1 MSPQPWKNGFWSP
14 SDQAPA
20 RLYEVQGDRMGIRF
34 LSLVDYPD
42 IDCEFP
48 STLAFG
54 NYGRTRKAENTIS
67 YEVASM
73 VNIKPFVLNAGTKSR
88 GQLEL
93 TITTF
98 MSATVCPRFLR
109 LKSLAWS
116 MMMEAKLWSGVC

>member
-1 MSPQPWKNGFWSP
+1 
-14 SDQAPA
+14 
-20 RLYEVQGDRMGIRF
+20 MGIRF

-54 NYGRTRKAENTIS
+54 NYGRTRKAENIIS